1 MQVLQ
6 RNLLIT
12 GLESVGL
19 EAKRDAFLP
28 TFFPRSEL
36 GAGAMNLRWKR
47 RCLYLGSTHI
57 QGISPETCYLST
69 TCKPQQ
75 LSIPNQCLFLGHTLL
90 GSFPGSKSLSG
101 SSRL

>member
-6 RNLLIT
+6 RKLLIT

-36 GAGAMNLRWKR
+36 SGGAMNLRWKR
-47 RCLYLGSTHI
+47 R
-57 QGISPETCYLST
+57 
-69 TCKPQQ
+69 
-75 LSIPNQCLFLGHTLL
+75 
-90 GSFPGSKSLSG
+90 
-101 SSRL
+101 